1 VGLAV
6 PRGKRSRASLGG
18 VNESPELRVSDADR
32 EATVVRL
39 RVAGGEGRLTLE
51 ELAERVELAD
61 AARTRSDLDK
71 LTADLPATSAT
82 APPEPR
88 PSKDRRWVVAV
99 MGGEARKGRW
109 RPSRRTNAIAIMGG
123 IDIDLREA
131 ELADGA
137 EFLAVGVM
145 GAVSIVVPEGVS
157 VEMSGFALVGGN
169 SGPDDRITP
178 LPDAPL
184 VRVRAFSLMGGVVV
198 ERKRSRRRGHSV
210 HGPGFGEPDDGRG
223 G

>member
-1 VGLAV
+1 MELAV
-6 PRGKRSRASLGG
+6 LRPKRRTARFRRVS
-18 VNESPELRVSDADR
+18 EHPELRVSDADR

-61 AARTRSDLDK
+61 AARTRRELDV
-71 LTADLPATSAT
+71 LTADLPASGRA
-82 APPEPR
+82 APPPLA

-99 MGGEARKGRW
+99 MGGETRKGRW
-109 RPSRRTNAIAIMGG
+109 RPSRRTNAIAVMGG
-123 IDIDLREA
+123 VDIDLREA

-137 EFLAVGVM
+137 EFLAIGVM
-145 GAVSIVVPEGVS
+145 GAVSITVPEGVS
-157 VEMSGFALVGGN
+157 VEMSGFALMGGN
-169 SGPDDRITP
+169 AGPDDKVTP

-198 ERKRSRRRGHSV
+198 ERKKSRRRGHSL
-210 HGPGFGEPDDGRG
+210 HGPGFGEPDDRG
-223 G
+223 GR